1 MTLIIDPLLG
11 LVTNAVV
18 GLPDELYAEVSHLGI
33 GVWLSADFKE
43 MEHSSAEELSSLEY
57 AMDVVENLVK
67 KMTAISHPSSRIP
80 STSREACS
88 LVSLWSLFELMMKHV
103 SCHELGGSW

>member
-1 MTLIIDPLLG
+1 MSASKMTLIIDPLLG

-33 GVWLSADFKE
+33 GVWLSADFEE

-67 KMTAISHPSSRIP
+67 K
-80 STSREACS
+80 
-88 LVSLWSLFELMMKHV
+88 
-103 SCHELGGSW
+103 